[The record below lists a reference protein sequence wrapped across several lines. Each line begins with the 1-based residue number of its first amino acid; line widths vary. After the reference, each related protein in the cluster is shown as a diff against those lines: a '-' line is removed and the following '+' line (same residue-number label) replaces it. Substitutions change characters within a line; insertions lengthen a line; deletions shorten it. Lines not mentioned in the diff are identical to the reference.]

1 MGVLVKIG
9 FAQINTVVGD
19 FEGNARKIARAA
31 GDLES
36 RGAQIIL
43 TPELS
48 LTGYPPQD
56 LLFKS
61 DFVPRN
67 LAALDELH
75 SHIGKAAL
83 LVGCVEEIPSGKGRP
98 FFNAAA
104 VLEKNRPV
112 RKVFKSLL
120 PTYDVVDE
128 ARYFEPG
135 PAPAPLE
142 ICGHRLGVTICEDIW
157 TPEYL
162 PRGLY
167 ACDPVHDL
175 VAAGAAAI
183 LNLSSSPFQ
192 IGKPALRREM
202 IRRQAGRHCVPFFYC
217 NAVGGNDQLVF
228 DGYSLSAT
236 ADGVIWMQAPGFQEG
251 TFVLDIGDMNHE
263 AEFLESGIDGAQEKV
278 TVLVP
283 WPSET
288 TAPKDMAD
296 LRDALVLGLRDYMG
310 KCGFRTAVLGLSGGI
325 DSAVTACLA
334 VQALGAAN
342 VKGVAMPS
350 AFSSY
355 HSVED
360 ALQLAANLK
369 MECLKIPISGSC
381 DAFKEQM
388 SGAFS
393 GKPEDITEENM
404 QARLR
409 GLTLMSLS
417 NKFGHLLLTTGNK
430 SELAVGYCTLYG
442 DMCGGLAVI
451 SDLPKTTVYKLA
463 EFLNEDARRELIPRR
478 TITKPPSA
486 ELRPDQTDQDTLPPY
501 EVLDEILRLY
511 VEENLGA
518 GEMVR
523 RGFDEETVRWV
534 LRRVDL
540 NEYKREQAAP
550 GLKVTGRAFGIG
562 RRMPLAQ
569 KFAPETKI

>member
-9 FAQINTVVGD
+9 FAQINTIVGD
-19 FEGNARKIARAA
+19 FAGNARKIARAA
-31 GDLES
+31 EDLES

-75 SHIGKAAL
+75 RRVGKAAL
-83 LVGCVEEIPSGKGRP
+83 LIGCVDVNPSGNGRP
-98 FFNAAA
+98 FFNTAA
-104 VLEKNRPV
+104 VLEKGRPV

-120 PTYDVVDE
+120 PTYDVFDE

-135 PAPAPLE
+135 PAPVPVE
-142 ICGHRLGVTICEDIW
+142 IGGHRIGVTICEDIW

-167 ACDPVHDL
+167 SCDPVHDL
-175 VAAGAAAI
+175 VTAGAAAI
-183 LNLSSSPFQ
+183 VNLSASPFQ
-192 IGKPALRREM
+192 VGKPALRREM
-202 IRRQAGRHCVPFFYC
+202 IRRQAGRHRVPFFYC
-217 NAVGGNDQLVF
+217 NAIGGNDQLVF
-228 DGYSLSAT
+228 DGYSLAAT
-236 ADGVIWMQAPGFQEG
+236 ADGVIWVQAPGFQEG

-263 AEFLESGIDGAQEKV
+263 VEFRSEGTGGAKPKV
-278 TVLVP
+278 TVLNP
-283 WPSET
+283 WPSE
-288 TAPKDMAD
+288 AMAREDMAD
-296 LRDALVLGLRDYMG
+296 LRDALVLGLRDYMA

-350 AFSSY
+350 EFSSG
-355 HSVED
+355 HSIED
-360 ALQLAANLK
+360 ALQLAANLG
-369 MECLKIPISGSC
+369 MECLEIPIAGSF

-463 EFLNEDARRELIPRR
+463 EFLNADARRELIPER

-501 EVLDEILRLY
+501 EILDEILRLY

-518 GEMVR
+518 EELIR
-523 RGFDEETVRWV
+523 RGFDEETVHWV

-569 KFAPETKI
+569 KFHPKIIT